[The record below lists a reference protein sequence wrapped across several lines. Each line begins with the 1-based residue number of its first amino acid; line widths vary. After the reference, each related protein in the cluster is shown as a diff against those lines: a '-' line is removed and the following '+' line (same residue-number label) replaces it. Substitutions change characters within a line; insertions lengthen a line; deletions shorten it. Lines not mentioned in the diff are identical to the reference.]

1 MSKDA
6 SKELQELEARL
17 LSDKLIRRAKL
28 LATMQKG
35 TRISQWYNFAF
46 FLPWIYATY
55 TLVRQA
61 FDHNA
66 AFALFMIV
74 CMLPAIISI
83 YVMRVESRVD
93 AIVKLLQEDGML
105 QGTPATPK
113 HVAEP

>member
-1 MSKDA
+1 M

-17 LSDKLIRRAKL
+17 LSDRLIRRAKL

-35 TRISQWYNFAF
+35 NRIPQWCSLAF
-46 FLPWIYATY
+46 FIPLIYITY

-61 FDHNA
+61 FDDKE
-66 AFALFMIV
+66 ALALLMVV

-105 QGTPATPK
+105 PGTPATPK
-113 HVAEP
+113 HVVEP